1 MSKQIDDRHRK
12 NRFDFCPCS
21 FEASMK
27 DPDDLEDYEEYN
39 EEPEEEDKGEEE

>member
-27 DPDDLEDYEEYN
+27 DPDDQEIEFDNCQTIYLSKVKE
-39 EEPEEEDKGEEE
+39 K